1 MNFILW
7 FLAGIVVGLIAGLL
21 IGKKNPTV
29 ADSIDAAGGA
39 IKDSM
44 TPKQKD

>member
-21 IGKKNPTV
+21 IGRKNPKV
-29 ADSIDAAGGA
+29 ADIAQQAADKTA
-39 IKDSM
+39 ASVDKLKS
-44 TPKQKD
+44 